1 MSNSLKSN
9 WDVIVVGGGP
19 AGFFAAIHCAELNP
33 KLNVLIIEKASQTL
47 GKVIIS
53 GGGRCNVTHACF
65 EPAELIT
72 HYPRGGNELRGAFTR
87 FQPKDTVK
95 WFESRGVKLKT
106 EADGRMFPS
115 TDDSNTI
122 AECLRQSAR
131 EAGVKM
137 ELGTSL
143 LNVEKGSRGGFR
155 LEVRKEASVLPL
167 QTKKLLLATGSDRKT
182 LEVVKSLGHSIE
194 EPVPSLFTFNIKDK
208 RIDGLAGVSVENVT
222 LKMDA
227 ITTRGAMLITHWG
240 LSGPAVL
247 RLSAWGAREL
257 FEKKYRAKLIV
268 NWLDEYSFDKTL
280 DILQKN
286 KDWKE
291 NARKKIMTNP
301 AFSQIPVR
309 LWKQLVHFI
318 GEKNWGDVSK
328 AELRKLAQEITA
340 GEFTITGKGQFK
352 EEFVTCG
359 GVSLK
364 EVDFKTMQ
372 SRVVDD
378 LYFAGEVLDIDGI
391 TGGFNFQ
398 SSWTTG
404 WLAGNAC
411 PHPTLAH
418 VSQRDRE
425 FNRSSASRRVVS
437 ANSQHLLRPN
447 ARQFFRL
454 RFSQYKSL

>member
-19 AGFFAAIHCAELNP
+19 AGFFAAIRCAESNP

-47 GKVIIS
+47 GKVVIS

-65 EPAELIT
+65 EPAQLIT
-72 HYPRGGNELRGAFTR
+72 FYPRGGNELRGAFSR
-87 FQPKDTVK
+87 FQPKDTVE

-106 EADGRMFPS
+106 EADGRMFPV

-122 AECLRQSAR
+122 AECLRGAAR
-131 EAGVKM
+131 EAGVRV
-137 ELGTSL
+137 ELRTSL
-143 LNVEKGSRGGFR
+143 LKVEKGSRGGFR
-155 LEVRKEASVLPL
+155 LEVRNEASALSL
-167 QTKKLLLATGSDRKT
+167 QTKKLLLATGSDRKI
-182 LEVVKSLGHSIE
+182 LEIIQSLGHTIV

-208 RIDGLAGVSVENVT
+208 RIGGLSGVSVENVT
-222 LKMDA
+222 LKMGE
-227 ITTRGAMLITHWG
+227 ITTRGALLITHWG

-257 FEKKYRAKLIV
+257 FEKKYRAKLSV
-268 NWLDEYSFDKTL
+268 NWLDDYSFDKAL
-280 DILQKN
+280 EILQRN

-291 NARKKIMTNP
+291 NVRKKVLTNP
-301 AFSQIPVR
+301 AFSQISTR

-328 AELRKLAQEITA
+328 AELRKLSQELTA
-340 GEFTITGKGQFK
+340 GEFEIQGKGQFK

-372 SRVVDD
+372 SRVVEN
-378 LYFAGEVLDIDGI
+378 LFFAGEVLDIDGI

-404 WLAGNAC
+404 WLAGSE
-411 PHPTLAH
+411 LG
-418 VSQRDRE
+418 SG
-425 FNRSSASRRVVS
+425 
-437 ANSQHLLRPN
+437 
-447 ARQFFRL
+447 
-454 RFSQYKSL
+454 

>member
-1 MSNSLKSN
+1 MKNE
-9 WDVIVVGGGP
+9 WDVIIVGGGP
-19 AGFFAAIHCAELNP
+19 AGFFSAIRCAELNP

-65 EPAELIT
+65 EPAQLIT
-72 HYPRGGNELRGAFTR
+72 YYPRGGNELRGAFSR
-87 FQPKDTVK
+87 FQPQDTVR

-106 EADGRMFPS
+106 EADGRMFPV

-122 AECLRQSAR
+122 AECLRESAR
-131 EAGVKM
+131 KAGVKV
-137 ELGTSL
+137 ELRTSL
-143 LNVEKGSRGGFR
+143 LKVEKSSRGGFK
-155 LEVRKEASVLPL
+155 LELRKDAKSFHLH
-167 QTKKLLLATGSDRKT
+167 TNKLVIATGSDRNT
-182 LEVVKSLGHSIE
+182 LDSLKSLGHKIE

-222 LKMDA
+222 VTMDS
-227 ITTRGAMLITHWG
+227 ITQRGPILITHWG

-257 FEKKYRAKLIV
+257 FEKNYQAQLSV
-268 NWLDEYSFDKTL
+268 NWLDDYSFDKAL
-280 DILQKN
+280 DILQRN

-291 NARKKIMTNP
+291 NVRKKVVSAP
-301 AFSQIPVR
+301 AFSQIPIR

-318 GEKNWGDVSK
+318 GDKNWGDVSK
-328 AELRKLAQEITA
+328 AELRKLAQELTA
-340 GEFTITGKGQFK
+340 GKFEIQGKGQFK

-364 EVDFKTMQ
+364 QVDFKTMQ
-372 SRVVDD
+372 SRVVEN
-378 LYFAGEVLDIDGI
+378 LFFAGEVLDIDGI

-404 WLAGNAC
+404 WLAG
-411 PHPTLAH
+411 
-418 VSQRDRE
+418 
-425 FNRSSASRRVVS
+425 SALSE
-437 ANSQHLLRPN
+437 
-447 ARQFFRL
+447 
-454 RFSQYKSL
+454 